1 MPNQK
6 QPIDLTLYKGR
17 KHLTK
22 EEIAERRASEIH
34 APSDNIAPPRFLNSK
49 QKAEFER
56 LVAELAPLDIVSN
69 LDTGELARYCV
80 ALSLYERYTKRL
92 QQSPKKKANRLRR
105 EAVDA
110 GAPIPD
116 DMSDDELAL
125 DLELDLAKLQDKYFQ
140 QCETTARALGLSIT
154 SRCRLIIP
162 KAPPDPKTNRFG
174 QFERGA
180 QTG

>member
-1 MPNQK
+1 MPTQK
-6 QPIDLTLYKGR
+6 EPIDLTLYKGR

-22 EEIAERRASEIH
+22 DEIAERHATEIH
-34 APSDNIAPPRFLNSK
+34 APSDNIEPPKFLNAK

-56 LVAELAPLDIVSN
+56 LAAELEPLDIVSN

-92 QQSPKKKANRLRR
+92 HQAPKKKAARLRR
-105 EAVDA
+105 EAKEV
-110 GAPIPD
+110 GTPIPD
-116 DMSDDELAL
+116 DMTDDELAL
-125 DLELDLAKLQDKYFQ
+125 DLETDLAKLQDKYFQ

-154 SRCRLIIP
+154 SRCRLVIP
-162 KAPPDPKTNRFG
+162 KAPPDAKKNPFGRF
-174 QFERGA
+174 EKGA